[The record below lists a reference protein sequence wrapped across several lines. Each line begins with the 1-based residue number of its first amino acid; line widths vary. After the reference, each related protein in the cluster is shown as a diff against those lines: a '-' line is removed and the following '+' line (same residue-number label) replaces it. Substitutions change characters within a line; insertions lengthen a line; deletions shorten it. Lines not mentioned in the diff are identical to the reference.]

1 MELVPFETEYVQGTY
16 KTDDDLLIEQG
27 QKAED
32 IRNALFNHL
41 IKDELTEDMNTDDID
56 TEENEN

>member
-16 KTDDDLLIEQG
+16 KTDKDLEEEEG

-41 IKDELTEDMNTDDID
+41 IQDDVTEDTNTDDID
-56 TEENEN
+56 LAGTV